1 MGSSGRVGS
10 ADTPFSN
17 GAVSARRRT
26 GVNSVTA
33 PLTPPEERST
43 VEIVGIAVLGP
54 LQVDGLENGLSPRD
68 RVVLSALVVRA
79 GDPVSTEA
87 LADALWGDTP
97 PATWTK
103 VVQGSVVRLRKRLGV
118 AAIESGS
125 SGYRLTLNDDELDHR
140 LFERLVERAREA
152 LSGGDPA
159 RASYLVKDALD
170 LWRGRALTDL
180 EEWEPGQVEAGRLE
194 GMRMDAEELRVE
206 AETRAGHVEAVLEQA
221 RTLVAQAPFRERR
234 WALLATALHQAGRQA
249 EALGAIKRARA
260 MLVDELGLDPGR
272 DLVELEAMLL
282 RQDPSLSPATSP
294 EVSATCPYRGLLPY
308 DAADADTF
316 FGREDDISACLRR
329 LRDSS
334 VLTVIGP
341 SGVGKSSLVRAGVVA
356 SLSRSGTP
364 VLVTTPGVH
373 PMDSLVEL
381 KPRGRQTLVVDQ
393 TEEAVT
399 LCTDPVERARY
410 FAALAL
416 HVGAGG
422 ALVLALRADH
432 LGDLAPFPEIARVLE
447 DGMYLLGPMSE
458 PGLRSA
464 IEGPAR
470 RAGLRLEPG
479 LVDLLVRDVEGEPA
493 ALPLLSHVLRE
504 TWERREGPTLTVA
517 GYRATGGIRQ
527 AVSRS
532 AESLYDAMDA
542 TQRGQLRS
550 LLLRLVMPTEDGDPV
565 RARVP
570 RSKIAVDAGHE
581 RLVEQ
586 LVEARLVS
594 IDGETLQIAHEALVR
609 VWPRL
614 RGWLDD
620 DVDGQRLFRHLAGA
634 ADAWDAMGRPDSE
647 LYRGTRLTRTLEWRD
662 RASPDLDD
670 TESTFLDTAAALAE
684 SELRAATMRIAR
696 ERTVNRR
703 LRGALAGVGVLL
715 VLTLVAGVLAL
726 RSADQARHNLDR
738 SEAAARLA
746 EARGAGAQA
755 LNQDIAAVSLLL
767 GLAALQVDDS
777 PQQWENLATTLTRL
791 GSLQRIQ
798 KTVSASV
805 SLAVSG
811 DGALVAVGNP
821 DAGLQLFDATTLAP
835 IEFDDDTPT
844 SAVTFSPDGKL
855 MAAAVNQW
863 TGGPTPR
870 IVAQPVHLY
879 DVPSGELSARQP
891 GGWPSG
897 ANVEY
902 SLAFSHDGDRLVAGV
917 NRYLGPGG
925 PLLAAVL
932 VWDVAHPSKPV
943 FEVNMPD
950 LPQAALSPDGRLV
963 YTATSGPRSVRVYD
977 VDSGALLRWT
987 GSDLIKQPL
996 KGAVDVSP
1004 DGSSLAV
1011 ASGNRILRFDTE
1023 TLDPQGPA
1031 LRGHTAEV
1039 TDIEYS
1045 HDGSML
1051 LSASV
1056 DRTTIVWDA
1065 DSGVQ
1070 LGRFAAH
1077 RDQIGG
1083 AGFSRDD
1090 GTVYT
1095 SSGLDSNSGPA
1106 VATSEPS
1113 DSELMAWDVT
1123 RHGDFLSV
1131 GEAGST
1137 GEGKIGVS
1145 LAGPDGQTVA
1155 RIQDDRVW
1163 FVDYR
1168 TGQET
1173 RPVSTLKQGSDRVR
1187 SPDYRWLLTMGPG
1200 VLSLRDAE
1208 TGRLVGQRN
1217 YRPGVEVLAAF
1228 GRDGE
1233 TIYVDDRAGHL
1244 ESLDPGT
1251 LRPVRESV
1259 AFVSDAVSLLPDPRG
1274 ETLLVHEENGSITR
1288 VDPANGT
1295 IIQSGPGLLATE
1307 DKLAAIS
1314 PNGSVLAVV
1323 LPDVSVRLIDAHTLE
1338 WAEEASGFD
1347 VVYAPDGSQSASVQ
1361 PDRIRLWDG
1370 RTSAYQASIPLP
1382 NLPATG
1388 LWSTAYLGPGSSIA
1402 YLPDSTGLLVA
1413 SADGRIFTVDTRT
1426 STWLERA
1433 CSIAGRNLTQAEW
1446 DQFFPSRPYQVT
1458 CPQWPSAG

>member
-1 MGSSGRVGS
+1 M
-10 ADTPFSN
+10 
-17 GAVSARRRT
+17 
-26 GVNSVTA
+26 
-33 PLTPPEERST
+33 
-43 VEIVGIAVLGP
+43 
-54 LQVDGLENGLSPRD
+54 
-68 RVVLSALVVRA
+68 
-79 GDPVSTEA
+79 
-87 LADALWGDTP
+87 
-97 PATWTK
+97 
-103 VVQGSVVRLRKRLGV
+103 
-118 AAIESGS
+118 
-125 SGYRLTLNDDELDHR
+125 
-140 LFERLVERAREA
+140 LVEE
-152 LSGGDPA
+152 
-159 RASYLVKDALD
+159 
-170 LWRGRALTDL
+170 
-180 EEWEPGQVEAGRLE
+180 
-194 GMRMDAEELRVE
+194 
-206 AETRAGHVEAVLEQA
+206 
-221 RTLVAQAPFRERR
+221 F
-234 WALLATALHQAGRQA
+234 
-249 EALGAIKRARA
+249 
-260 MLVDELGLDPGR
+260 GLDPGHE
-272 DLVELEAMLL
+272 LIELEAMLL
-282 RQDPSLSPATSP
+282 RQDPSLSTVTSP
-294 EVSATCPYRGLLPY
+294 EVSAACPYRGLLPY

-316 FGREDDISACLRR
+316 FGREDDIAACLRR
-329 LRDSS
+329 LRDAS

-373 PMDSLVEL
+373 PMDSIVVL

-399 LCTDPVERARY
+399 LCTDPAERSRY

-432 LGDLAPFPEIARVLE
+432 LGDLAPYPEIARVLE
-447 DGMYLLGPMSE
+447 DGLYLLGPMSE

-479 LVDLLVRDVEGEPA
+479 LVDLLVREVEGEPA

-532 AESLYDAMDA
+532 AESLYDAMDPA
-542 TQRGQLRS
+542 ERTQLRS

-570 RSKIAVDAGHE
+570 RSKVAVDVAHS

-594 IDGETLQIAHEALVR
+594 VDGDTLQIAHEALVR

-620 DVDGQRLFRHLAGA
+620 DIDGQRLFRHLAGA
-634 ADAWDAMGRPDSE
+634 ADAWEAMGRPDSE
-647 LYRGTRLTRTLEWRD
+647 LYRGTRLSRTLEWRD
-662 RASPDLDD
+662 RTTPDLDD
-670 TESTFLDTAAALAE
+670 TEAAFLDASAAVAAAERLDAKI
-684 SELRAATMRIAR
+684 RVAR

-715 VLTLVAGVLAL
+715 VLALVAGVLAL
-726 RSADQARHNLDR
+726 RSADQARHNQDR

-755 LNQDIAAVSLLL
+755 LNQEVAAVSLLL
-767 GLAALQVDDS
+767 GVAALQVDDS

-791 GSLQRIQ
+791 GSLQGIQ
-798 KTVSASV
+798 ETANEPV

-811 DGALVAVGNP
+811 DGALVALGLP
-821 DAGLQLFDATTLAP
+821 SGGGLQVFDATTLAP
-835 IEFDDDTPT
+835 IEFGDHTPT

-855 MAAAVNQW
+855 MATAVNQW
-863 TGGPTPR
+863 TDVGPPR
-870 IVAQPVHLY
+870 IVSQPVHLY
-879 DVPSGELSARQP
+879 DLPSGKLSSRQP

-902 SLAFSHDGDRLVAGV
+902 SLAFSHDGSRLVAGV

-925 PLLAAVL
+925 LFLAAVL

-943 FEVNMPD
+943 FKVAAPD

-963 YTATSGPRSVRVYD
+963 YTATIGPRSVRVYD
-977 VDSGALLRWT
+977 VDSGRLLRWT
-987 GSDLIKQPL
+987 GSGLIKQPL
-996 KGAVDVSP
+996 KGAIDVSP
-1004 DGSSLAV
+1004 DGSSVAV
-1011 ASGNRILRFDTE
+1011 ATGNRILRFDTKTLE
-1023 TLDPQGPA
+1023 TRGNA

-1039 TDIEYS
+1039 MDIEYS

-1051 LSASV
+1051 LSAPV

-1065 DSGVQ
+1065 VSGAQ
-1070 LGRFAAH
+1070 LGRFVAL
-1077 RDQIGG
+1077 RVQGGG

-1090 GTVYT
+1090 RTVYT
-1095 SSGLDSNSGPA
+1095 SSGN
-1106 VATSEPS
+1106 
-1113 DSELMAWDVT
+1113 ELMAWDVT
-1123 RHGDFLSV
+1123 GHGDFLSV

-1173 RPVSTLKQGSDRVR
+1173 RPVSTLKQVSGHVW
-1187 SPDYRWLLTMGPG
+1187 SPDSRWLLTMGPG

-1208 TGRLVGQRN
+1208 TGRLVGQRQ

-1228 GRDGE
+1228 GRDGD

-1244 ESLDPGT
+1244 ESRDPAT

-1274 ETLLVHEENGSITR
+1274 ETLLVLEKYGSIAR
-1288 VDPANGT
+1288 VDPAKGT
-1295 IIQSGPGLLATE
+1295 ILQFRRGLLSIE
-1307 DKLAAIS
+1307 DKLAAVS
-1314 PNGSVLAVV
+1314 PNGSVLAAVHR
-1323 LPDVSVRLIDAHTLE
+1323 DGTVRLIDADTLE
-1338 WAEEASGFD
+1338 WAEEPSQTESGVD
-1347 VVYAPDGSQSASVQ
+1347 VVYAPDGNQFASVQ

-1370 RTSAYQASIPLP
+1370 RTGAYQASIPLP
-1382 NLPATG
+1382 DLPDTG
-1388 LWSTAYLGPGSSIA
+1388 LWSTASLGPGSSIA

-1413 SADGRIFTVDTRT
+1413 SADGRIWTVDTRT
-1426 STWLERA
+1426 SNWLERA
-1433 CSIAGRNLTQAEW
+1433 CRIAGRNLTQAEW
-1446 DQFFPSRPYQVT
+1446 DQFFPNRPYQAT

>member
-1 MGSSGRVGS
+1 M
-10 ADTPFSN
+10 
-17 GAVSARRRT
+17 SARRRT

-33 PLTPPEERST
+33 ALTPPKKRAT
-43 VEIVGIAVLGP
+43 VDTVGIAVLGP
-54 LQVDGLENGLSPRD
+54 LQVDGQENGLSPRD

-79 GDPVSTEA
+79 GDPVSTET

-180 EEWEPGQVEAGRLE
+180 EEWEPGEVEAGRLE
-194 GMRMDAEELRVE
+194 GMRMDAEELRIQ
-206 AETRAGHVEAVLEQA
+206 AEIRAGHVEAVLEQA
-221 RTLVAQAPFRERR
+221 RTLVAKAPFRERR

-249 EALGAIKRARA
+249 EALGAIKRARE

-282 RQDPSLSPATSP
+282 RQDPSLFPVTSA
-294 EVSATCPYRGLLPY
+294 EVSATCPYRGLLPF

-316 FGREDDISACLRR
+316 FGREDDVAACVRR
-329 LRDSS
+329 LRDTS
-334 VLTVIGP
+334 VLAVIGP

-364 VLVTTPGVH
+364 VLVTSPGEH

-393 TEEAVT
+393 AEEAVT
-399 LCTDPVERARY
+399 LCADAAERARY

-422 ALVLALRADH
+422 PLVLALRADH
-432 LGDLAPFPEIARVLE
+432 LGDLAPYPEIARVLE
-447 DGMYLLGPMSE
+447 DGMYLLGPMGE

-527 AVSRS
+527 AVSQS
-532 AESLYDAMDA
+532 AESLYDAMDPA
-542 TQRGQLRS
+542 ERTQLRS

-570 RSKIAVDAGHE
+570 RAKVAADAGHQ
-581 RLVEQ
+581 RLVEL

-594 IDGETLQIAHEALVR
+594 IDGDTLQIAHEALVR

-620 DVDGQRLFRHLAGA
+620 DIDGQRLFRHLAGA
-634 ADAWDAMGRPDSE
+634 ADAWEAMGRPDSE
-647 LYRGTRLTRTLEWRD
+647 LYRGTRLSRTLEWRE
-662 RASPDLDD
+662 RTTPDLNDAE
-670 TESTFLDTAAALAE
+670 TAFLDASVALSMAELHAAQT
-684 SELRAATMRIAR
+684 RAAR
-696 ERTVNRR
+696 ERKVNRR
-703 LRGALAGVGVLL
+703 LRSALAGVGVLL
-715 VLTLVAGVLAL
+715 VLALVAGVLAL
-726 RSADQARHNLDR
+726 RSADQAQQNQAS

-767 GLAALQVDDS
+767 ELAALQVDDS
-777 PQQWENLATTLTRL
+777 PQEWENLATTLTRL

-798 KTVSASV
+798 ETDGASV

-811 DGALVAVGNP
+811 DGALVALGNP

-835 IEFDDDTPT
+835 IEFGDDTPT
-844 SAVTFSPDGKL
+844 SAITFSPDGKL

-870 IVAQPVHLY
+870 IFAHPVHLY

-902 SLAFSHDGDRLVAGV
+902 SLAFSHDGNRLVAGI
-917 NRYLGPGG
+917 NRYLGPDG

-932 VWDVAHPSKPV
+932 VWDVADPSKPV
-943 FEVNMPD
+943 FKVNLPD

-963 YTATSGPRSVRVYD
+963 YTATIGPRSVRVFD
-977 VDSGALLRWT
+977 VDSGRLLKWT
-987 GSDLIKQPL
+987 GSGLIKQPL

-1011 ASGNRILRFDTE
+1011 ATGNRILRFDTKALE
-1023 TLDPQGPA
+1023 TKGKA

-1051 LSASV
+1051 LSTSV
-1056 DRTTIVWDA
+1056 DRTTLVWDA

-1077 RDQIGG
+1077 KDQIWG

-1090 GTVYT
+1090 RTVYT
-1095 SSGLDSNSGPA
+1095 SSGPDSRSEPG

-1113 DSELMAWDVT
+1113 AFELMAWDVT
-1123 RHGDFLSV
+1123 GHGDFLSV
-1131 GEAGST
+1131 GEVGST

-1145 LAGPDGQTVA
+1145 LAGPDGQSVA

-1173 RPVSTLKQGSDRVR
+1173 RPVSMRKQLSNHVW
-1187 SPDYRWLLTMGPG
+1187 SPNSRWRLTIGPG

-1208 TGRLVGQRN
+1208 TGRLVEQRS
-1217 YRPGVEVLAAF
+1217 YRPGVRVLAAF
-1228 GRDGE
+1228 GADGK
-1233 TIYVDDRAGHL
+1233 TVYVDDRAGHL
-1244 ESLDPGT
+1244 ESLARAT
-1251 LRPVRESV
+1251 LQPVREPV
-1259 AFVSDAVSLLPDPRG
+1259 AFAHDAVSLLPDPHG
-1274 ETLLVHEENGSITR
+1274 ETLLVLKEFGSIAW
-1288 VDPANGT
+1288 VDPANGE
-1295 IIQSGPGLLATE
+1295 ILQSTRELLTTQ
-1307 DKLAAIS
+1307 DRLAAIS
-1314 PNGSVLAVV
+1314 PNGSVLAAV
-1323 LPDVSVRLIDAHTLE
+1323 DSSGYVRLIDAETLA
-1338 WAEEASGFD
+1338 WAEDPSLREGFD
-1347 VVYAPDGSQSASVQ
+1347 VVYAPDGSQFASVQ
-1361 PDRIRLWDG
+1361 PDRIRIWDG
-1370 RTSAYQASIPLP
+1370 RTGAYQASIPLP

-1388 LWSTAYLGPGSSIA
+1388 VWSTASLGPGMTIA
-1402 YLPDSTGLLVA
+1402 YLPDSKGLLVA
-1413 SADGRIFTVDTRT
+1413 SADGRIFTVDTRM

-1433 CSIAGRNLTQAEW
+1433 CRIAGRNLTRDEW
-1446 DQFFPSRPYQVT
+1446 SQFFPSRPYQVT

>member
-1 MGSSGRVGS
+1 MGSSGRVGVR
-10 ADTPFSN
+10 DTPFSN
-17 GAVSARRRT
+17 GAVSARRRI

-33 PLTPPEERST
+33 PLTPTEKRST
-43 VEIVGIAVLGP
+43 VETVGVGVLGP
-54 LQVDGLENGLSPRD
+54 LQVDGQENGLSPRD

-125 SGYRLTLNDDELDHR
+125 SGYRLTLNGDELDHR

-152 LSGGDPA
+152 LSGGDA
-159 RASYLVKDALD
+159 GRAAYLVKDALD

-260 MLVDELGLDPGR
+260 MLVDELGLDPGP

-282 RQDPSLSPATSP
+282 RQDPSLSPVTSP

-316 FGREDDISACLRR
+316 FGREDDLAACLRR
-329 LRDSS
+329 LRDAG
-334 VLTVIGP
+334 VLAVIGP

-364 VLVTTPGVH
+364 VLLTTPGMH

-399 LCTDPVERARY
+399 LCTDPPERARY
-410 FAALAL
+410 FAALAV

-432 LGDLAPFPEIARVLE
+432 LGDLAPYPEIARVLE
-447 DGMYLLGPMSE
+447 EGMYLLGPMSE

-479 LVDLLVRDVEGEPA
+479 LVDLLVREVEGEPA

-532 AESLYDAMDA
+532 AESLYDAMDPVER
-542 TQRGQLRS
+542 TQLRS

-634 ADAWDAMGRPDSE
+634 ADAWDSMGRPDSE

-715 VLTLVAGVLAL
+715 VLALVAGVLAL
-726 RSADQARHNLDR
+726 RSADQAQRNQDR
-738 SEAAARLA
+738 AEAAADRADQERALA
-746 EARGAGAQA
+746 EARRASAQGP
-755 LNQDIAAVSLLL
+755 LH
-767 GLAALQVDDS
+767 
-777 PQQWENLATTLTRL
+777 ENLATGLLLAVQALKVDGSSQAWENLGVVLTRAGALSGQRDIGELVGRPGTAWIAAMDASEDGRQVAVSVAADGVQLLDGDNLEPMAFEDPTPMSSAVAFSPSGHALAVAVNQQGDGDVPNLDELPVRLYDLPGGRLSDVQLGGFQMGDSIEYALDFSDDGRRLATVVQHYDRRTGEFTRL
-791 GSLQRIQ
+791 GVGTVWDLARPSRPIFRVPMPEYTEVALSPDGERLLVAMGGDRPVRVYDVAAGRLLGAADNRHVSSLGATAVDLSRDGKGFVVASGDELLRYEAHSLRLQGPALRGHDDD
-798 KTVSASV
+798 VEDVEYSHDGRLLASASADGTAIV
-805 SLAVSG
+805 WDARSGKQLHRYVARGGLTSVTFSSDDQNILVAGGAGLVQAWAVTVPEYQLTLGEEAVAGQRDYDLSLPAPDGHTLARAQSG
-811 DGALVAVGNP
+811 RLWFEDTRTGRRTRARPHNGASSFQWSPDSRWLLASGGSGVLTVFDSARGSPAARRKIGEGEALVA
-821 DAGLQLFDATTLAP
+821 F
-835 IEFDDDTPT
+835 
-844 SAVTFSPDGKL
+844 
-855 MAAAVNQW
+855 
-863 TGGPTPR
+863 
-870 IVAQPVHLY
+870 
-879 DVPSGELSARQP
+879 
-891 GGWPSG
+891 
-897 ANVEY
+897 
-902 SLAFSHDGDRLVAGV
+902 
-917 NRYLGPGG
+917 
-925 PLLAAVL
+925 
-932 VWDVAHPSKPV
+932 
-943 FEVNMPD
+943 
-950 LPQAALSPDGRLV
+950 SPDGRLV
-963 YTATSGPRSVRVYD
+963 YLYPAGGTDLGILVSASLEPAYPPTFIGEDVHFLVPHPKDGTVVALRSDGSFLRVDPQSGKRVAQ
-977 VDSGALLRWT
+977 SRPGLLFPEDQA
-987 GSDLIKQPL
+987 GLL
-996 KGAVDVSP
+996 SP
-1004 DGSSLAV
+1004 DGSLMV
-1011 ASGNRILRFDTE
+1011 VPG
-1023 TLDPQGPA
+1023 PQ
-1031 LRGHTAEV
+1031 R
-1039 TDIEYS
+1039 
-1045 HDGSML
+1045 
-1051 LSASV
+1051 
-1056 DRTTIVWDA
+1056 
-1065 DSGVQ
+1065 
-1070 LGRFAAH
+1070 
-1077 RDQIGG
+1077 
-1083 AGFSRDD
+1083 
-1090 GTVYT
+1090 
-1095 SSGLDSNSGPA
+1095 
-1106 VATSEPS
+1106 
-1113 DSELMAWDVT
+1113 
-1123 RHGDFLSV
+1123 
-1131 GEAGST
+1131 
-1137 GEGKIGVS
+1137 
-1145 LAGPDGQTVA
+1145 
-1155 RIQDDRVW
+1155 
-1163 FVDYR
+1163 
-1168 TGQET
+1168 
-1173 RPVSTLKQGSDRVR
+1173 RVR
-1187 SPDYRWLLTMGPG
+1187 LLDVESQEYLGN
-1200 VLSLRDAE
+1200 DA
-1208 TGRLVGQRN
+1208 QIPWDS
-1217 YRPGVEVLAAF
+1217 Y
-1228 GRDGE
+1228 
-1233 TIYVDDRAGHL
+1233 
-1244 ESLDPGT
+1244 
-1251 LRPVRESV
+1251 
-1259 AFVSDAVSLLPDPRG
+1259 
-1274 ETLLVHEENGSITR
+1274 
-1288 VDPANGT
+1288 PA
-1295 IIQSGPGLLATE
+1295 
-1307 DKLAAIS
+1307 
-1314 PNGSVLAVV
+1314 
-1323 LPDVSVRLIDAHTLE
+1323 
-1338 WAEEASGFD
+1338 
-1347 VVYAPDGSQSASVQ
+1347 YAPDGSQFAVVQ
-1361 PDRIRLWDG
+1361 AQRLRFWDG
-1370 RTSAYQASIPLP
+1370 RTGAYQASLPLP
-1382 NLPATG
+1382 SLTGNLAI
-1388 LWSTAYLGPGSSIA
+1388 AYRPDGPGLVLA
-1402 YLPDSTGLLVA
+1402 ST
-1413 SADGRIFTVDTRT
+1413 DGRTWIVDTRVD
-1426 STWLERA
+1426 TWTTRA
-1433 CSIAGRNLTQAEW
+1433 CAIAGRNLSQEEW
-1446 DQFFPSRPYQVT
+1446 GLAFPDRDYDVT
-1458 CPQWPSAG
+1458 CPQWPPAD